1 MPFVDTIP
9 EGHETLAAKWA
20 VFGGFVDLIA
30 ERLADQADDAE
41 VAVGAMDGRPIG
53 RVGLRDFRTKFGAIT
68 WRLTTID
75 PGNGGVGAVTS
86 FYRPPGSTKPSKWD
100 RGDAAFMT
108 EGFRRYA
115 ELDDDEGLFYL
126 ALHETAHVSRL
137 GLLVQDACW
146 RRYLAGGGEPTAVAY
161 ANTPFMIYNE
171 QVANEIVRVV
181 AAQVGLDVLPN
192 PTHGSPPTPMSIGLQ
207 PT

>member
-1 MPFVDTIP
+1 MPFIDTIP
-9 EGHETLAAKWA
+9 EGHESLAAKWA
-20 VFGGFVDLIA
+20 VFGGFVDVIA
-30 ERLADQADDAE
+30 ERLAEQAQGFE
-41 VAVGAMDGRPIG
+41 VVVAAMDGQPIG
-53 RVGLRDFRTKFGAIT
+53 RVVLGDFRTKFAAIT
-68 WRLTTID
+68 WRLTTVD

-86 FYRPPGSTKPSKWD
+86 FYKPASSTKPSKWN

-108 EGFRRYA
+108 DGFRRYA

-146 RRYLAGGGEPTAVAY
+146 RKYLSGGGAPTAAAY
-161 ANTPFMIYNE
+161 ANTPCMIYNE

-181 AAQVGLDVLPN
+181 AAQVGLDVLSN